1 MFSWSSQSARTDSW
15 NTIKITAINTQAE
28 FDCTARPGL
37 HVVPVMFLHLQLGPN
52 SNDSQSSGPHLAP
65 VGATESNVKTVNR
78 WDNSKVNMLKG
89 TIRSV
94 LTELP
99 LNTSVTP
106 TVMVSASSVKKYSAA
121 GLNWTF
127 NSWRSGESWARLEGL
142 CEMQV
147 RYKSFSVFSLSF
159 IFIIFAGEVQSLH

>member
-1 MFSWSSQSARTDSW
+1 MSLIGNYVYIQQENVEDILLQNINNWSHSVSASSLIFPGLSRSCNELKSDENCLLLFCSFMFSWSSQSARTDSW

-78 WDNSKVNMLKG
+78 
-89 TIRSV
+89 
-94 LTELP
+94 
-99 LNTSVTP
+99 
-106 TVMVSASSVKKYSAA
+106 
-121 GLNWTF
+121 
-127 NSWRSGESWARLEGL
+127 
-142 CEMQV
+142 
-147 RYKSFSVFSLSF
+147 
-159 IFIIFAGEVQSLH
+159 